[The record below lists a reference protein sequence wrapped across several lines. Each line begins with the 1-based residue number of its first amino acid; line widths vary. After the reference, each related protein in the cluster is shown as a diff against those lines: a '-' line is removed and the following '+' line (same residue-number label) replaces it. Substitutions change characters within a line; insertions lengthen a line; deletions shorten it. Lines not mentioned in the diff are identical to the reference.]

1 MLPGA
6 VIEIRTKEWHM
17 GKFLRQCNPGRKWH
31 GPQANVSVIDRPK
44 SAFAIFNRNSSELNS
59 ANLFSQSYRCEPLIS
74 KLMPLSTITMCRFFS
89 FFILFNVT
97 TVAYSVKHFSDF
109 EHVISHHIQH
119 DDFVAALDVLTKQ
132 ASIQPQPISV
142 PVVQLHKVQQSNA
155 LSFSEN
161 PNTIPIKNSFLKKL
175 WEPLP
180 F

>member
-1 MLPGA
+1 M
-6 VIEIRTKEWHM
+6 
-17 GKFLRQCNPGRKWH
+17 
-31 GPQANVSVIDRPK
+31 SVIDRPK

-59 ANLFSQSYRCEPLIS
+59 ANLLSQSYRCESLLS
-74 KLMPLSTITMCRFFS
+74 KLMPLSTITICRFFS

-97 TVAYSVKHFSDF
+97 TVAYAVKHFSDF

-132 ASIQPQPISV
+132 ASIQPHPMSV
-142 PVVQLHKVQQSNA
+142 PVVQLHRVQQSNA
-155 LSFSEN
+155 LSSSEN

>member
-1 MLPGA
+1 MWL
-6 VIEIRTKEWHM
+6 
-17 GKFLRQCNPGRKWH
+17 
-31 GPQANVSVIDRPK
+31 
-44 SAFAIFNRNSSELNS
+44 
-59 ANLFSQSYRCEPLIS
+59 
-74 KLMPLSTITMCRFFS
+74 
-89 FFILFNVT
+89 
-97 TVAYSVKHFSDF
+97 AYSVKHFSDF

-132 ASIQPQPISV
+132 ASVQPQPISV
-142 PVVQLHKVQQSNA
+142 PVVQLHRVQQSNA

>member
-1 MLPGA
+1 
-6 VIEIRTKEWHM
+6 M
-17 GKFLRQCNPGRKWH
+17 GKFLRQCNPGHKWH

-44 SAFAIFNRNSSELNS
+44 SAFAIFNRNVSELNS
-59 ANLFSQSYRCEPLIS
+59 ANLLSQSYRCEPLIS
-74 KLMPLSTITMCRFFS
+74 KLMPLSTITICRFFFS

-97 TVAYSVKHFSDF
+97 TVPYSVKHFSDF

-142 PVVQLHKVQQSNA
+142 PVVQLHRVQQSNA

-161 PNTIPIKNSFLKKL
+161 PNTIPIKNSL
-175 WEPLP
+175 
-180 F
+180 

>member
-6 VIEIRTKEWHM
+6 VIEIRTKKWHM
-17 GKFLRQCNPGRKWH
+17 GKFLRQCNPGHKWH

-59 ANLFSQSYRCEPLIS
+59 ANLLSQSYRCEPLIS
-74 KLMPLSTITMCRFFS
+74 KLMPLSTITICRFF
-89 FFILFNVT
+89 FLFYLIQCN
-97 TVAYSVKHFSDF
+97 YSSIFCLKKHFSDF

-142 PVVQLHKVQQSNA
+142 PVVQLHRVQQSNA

-161 PNTIPIKNSFLKKL
+161 PNTIPIKNSF
-175 WEPLP
+175 
-180 F
+180 